1 MASPTSFGAT
11 SFGTLL
17 RQLRKRA
24 GMTQGDLAAAV
35 GYSTSYICDLE
46 QERRLP
52 VLTVVTTQFV
62 PALGLQNDP
71 AAAARLVEQAAA
83 ARGERVPGARILEQ
97 AAQKRIPGT
106 SAEVGRAAL
115 AQLPPLPNELIG
127 RDAEVDQLSRRLLG
141 HGGRLLTLIGPP
153 GIGKT
158 SLALAAGARL
168 QSSYQDG
175 AVFVPLAPVG
185 TVDLMTTA
193 IANAVDCYE
202 GGAKPPQAKLVE
214 FLRRKHLLLVLDNLE
229 QIGDAAA
236 LVATLLAE
244 CPGLCVLATSRERLH
259 LRAEQRY
266 LVPPLA
272 LDAAVELFT
281 LRAQAV
287 NHGFRRTSHNEATLG
302 DICRRLDCLPL
313 ALELCAA
320 QADLLSPAQLLEQLK
335 RQPLELLIDG
345 AHDLPPHQR
354 TLRAAIRRSYELL
367 EEDEHFLLRRLSVF
381 AGGFDIEAVQ
391 AMGGTVTQLR
401 SLAAKNLVRVETPP
415 GGEMRCFLLETIREF
430 ALEQLRAH
438 GEERQARARH
448 FATFLELFR
457 RSDRLLRGEESGIW
471 LSRLKPEQDNLRT
484 AVQWALDDAQY
495 TDAAWLILAASYFA
509 SISGIGHEEARWAAS
524 LLPQRQAL
532 SRDLRLA
539 TLLGFYRAAYT
550 LEEFQPMSPYMDEIM
565 ELAEACPYRL
575 LQGTA
580 WSYRAWSAADA
591 AQAHA
596 YLEHG
601 IGLAREAGVP
611 PVLGNDY
618 GALADHIFVL
628 AAHLWGYAALLMD
641 QGQALRAAPTA
652 EESLRL
658 FQKSGN
664 ATGIGECK
672 GILGRLALWR
682 RDTARACKLFQ
693 EAAAI
698 ATTINYSAM
707 TRAWQAHLAL
717 AVLHQGDAAAARRL
731 LVESLRRSLE
741 RKNPLVLAQI
751 CTYLGEVALA
761 QGELDEAGDWLEQ
774 SLFHHPAAHPINV
787 DEVERLALAAR
798 VAVARCDYE
807 RATILLG
814 QAQVF
819 SRRFDTVTAGW
830 VNSRID
836 AVLAAVQAALEV
848 ERFATVL
855 ADGQALVAEGRID
868 YAAVAGLMQG
878 APMPQPLVP
887 P

>member
-11 SFGTLL
+11 SFGALL

-35 GYSTSYICDLE
+35 GYSTSFICDLE

-52 VLTVVTTQFV
+52 VLTAVTTQFV
-62 PALGLQNDP
+62 AALGLQNDP
-71 AAAARLVEQAAA
+71 VAAARLVEQAAI
-83 ARGERVPGARILEQ
+83 ARGERVPPAPVLQQ
-97 AAQKRIPGT
+97 AAQKQTGGPT
-106 SAEVGRAAL
+106 
-115 AQLPPLPNELIG
+115 ELIG
-127 RDAEVDQLSRRLLG
+127 RDAEVDQLGRRLLG

-168 QSSYQDG
+168 QSSYQAG

-185 TVDLMTTA
+185 AVDLMTSA
-193 IANAVDCYE
+193 IANAVGCYE

-229 QIGDAAA
+229 QIGEAAT

-287 NHGFRRTSHNEATLG
+287 NHDFRRTPQYEAALG

-320 QADLLSPAQLLEQLK
+320 QADLLSPAQVLEQLK

-367 EEDEHFLLRRLSVF
+367 DDGERSLLRWLGVF
-381 AGGFDIEAVQ
+381 AGGFDIGAVQ

-401 SLAAKNLVRVETPP
+401 ALAAKNLVRVETPP
-415 GGEMRCFLLETIREF
+415 GGEMRYFLLETIREF
-430 ALEQLRAH
+430 ALERLRAH
-438 GEERQARARH
+438 GEEWEARTRH
-448 FATFLELFR
+448 FGTFLEVFR
-457 RSDRLLRGEESGIW
+457 RSDRHLRGEEYAIW
-471 LSRLKPEQDNLRT
+471 LNRLKPEQDNLRA
-484 AVQWALDDAQY
+484 AVQWALGAARY
-495 TDAAWLILAASYFA
+495 ADAAWLIIAASYFA
-509 SISGIGHEEARWAAS
+509 SISGIGNEEARWAAA
-524 LLPQRQAL
+524 LLPERQAL
-532 SRDLRLA
+532 SPDLRLA

-550 LEEFQPMSPYMDEIM
+550 LDEFQPMSPYTDEIM
-565 ELAEACPYRL
+565 ALVEGCSYKLLQATPWCYRAWTAADLAEAS
-575 LQGTA
+575 T
-580 WSYRAWSAADA
+580 
-591 AQAHA
+591 

-601 IGLAREAGVP
+601 IGLARAAST
-611 PVLGNDY
+611 PVLGDEY
-618 GALADHIFVL
+618 GALADRLFVL
-628 AAHLWGYAALLMD
+628 AAHLWGYAALLLD
-641 QGQALRAAPTA
+641 QGQGLRAAPVA
-652 EESLRL
+652 EESLRN
-658 FQKSGN
+658 FQKNGN

-682 RDTARACKLFQ
+682 GDAVRARRLFQ
-693 EAAAI
+693 DAAAI

-707 TRAWQAHLAL
+707 TREWQAHLAL
-717 AVLHQGDAAAARRL
+717 AILHQGDAATAQKL
-731 LVESLRRSLE
+731 LLESLRRNRE
-741 RKNPLVLAQI
+741 RENPLVLAQI

-761 QGELDEAGDWLEQ
+761 QGEPDAAGDWLEQ
-774 SLFHHPAAHPINV
+774 SLSYHGGVRPIYV
-787 DEVERLALAAR
+787 DEVERLVLATQIA
-798 VAVARCDYE
+798 AVRRDYD
-807 RATILLG
+807 RAAVLLG
-814 QAQVF
+814 QVHAH
-819 SRRFDTVTAGW
+819 SRRFDAMAAQW
-830 VNSRID
+830 IHARID
-836 AVLAAVQAALEV
+836 AATADVQADMGRAQ
-848 ERFATVL
+848 FAAAFAYGQKL
-855 ADGQALVAEGRID
+855 AAEGRIS
-868 YAAVAGLMQG
+868 YAAVLVH
-878 APMPQPLVP
+878 APTATTG
-887 P
+887 

>member
-17 RQLRKRA
+17 RQLRKHA

-35 GYSTSYICDLE
+35 GYSTSFICDLE
-46 QERRLP
+46 QERRVP
-52 VLTVVTTQFV
+52 VLTTVTMQFV

-71 AAAARLVEQAAA
+71 VAAYRLVEQAAI
-83 ARGERVPGARILEQ
+83 ARGERVPPAPVLQQ
-97 AAQKRIPGT
+97 AAQMQTGGRPAETGT
-106 SAEVGRAAL
+106 ASP
-115 AQLPPLPNELIG
+115 AQLPPLPIELIG
-127 RDAEVDQLSRRLLG
+127 RDGEVDQLGRRLLG

-193 IANAVDCYE
+193 VASAVGCYE

-229 QIGDAAA
+229 QIGEAAA
-236 LVATLLAE
+236 LVATLVAE

-281 LRAQAV
+281 QRAQAV
-287 NHGFRRTSHNEATLG
+287 NQDFRRTPQNEAALG

-320 QADLLSPAQLLEQLK
+320 QADLLSPAQLLAQLK

-367 EEDEHFLLRRLSVF
+367 DEDERSLLRGLSVF
-381 AGGFDIEAVQ
+381 AGGFDIGAVQ
-391 AMGGTVTQLR
+391 AIGGTVAHLR
-401 SLAAKNLVRVETPP
+401 ALVAKNLVRLETPP
-415 GGEMRCFLLETIREF
+415 GGDMRYFLLETIREF

-438 GEERQARARH
+438 GEEREARARH
-448 FATFLELFR
+448 CATFLEFFR
-457 RSDRLLRGEESGIW
+457 RGDRHLRGEEYAGW
-471 LSRLKPEQDNLRT
+471 LNRLKPEQDNLRS
-484 AVQWALDDAQY
+484 AVQWALDAAQSA
-495 TDAAWLILAASYFA
+495 DAAWLILAASYFA
-509 SISGIGHEEARWAAS
+509 SISGIGNEEARWAAV

-532 SRDLRLA
+532 SPDLRLA

-550 LEEFQPMSPYMDEIM
+550 MDEFQPMSPYMDEIM
-565 ELAEACPYRL
+565 ALVEGCSYKLLQATAWCYRAWTAADLAEAS
-575 LQGTA
+575 T
-580 WSYRAWSAADA
+580 
-591 AQAHA
+591 

-601 IGLAREAGVP
+601 IGLARAASTP
-611 PVLGNDY
+611 PVLGEEY
-618 GALADHIFVL
+618 GALADRLFVL
-628 AAHLWGYAALLMD
+628 AAHLWGYAALLLD
-641 QGQALRAAPTA
+641 QGQGLRAAPVA
-652 EESLRL
+652 EESLRN

-682 RDTARACKLFQ
+682 GDAARARRLFQ

-698 ATTINYSAM
+698 AMTINYSAM
-707 TRAWQAHLAL
+707 TREWQAHLAL
-717 AVLHQGDAAAARRL
+717 AILHEGDTATAQKL
-731 LVESLRRSLE
+731 LLESLRRNRE
-741 RKNPLVLAQI
+741 RENPLVLAQI
-751 CTYLGEVALA
+751 CTYLGETALA
-761 QGELDEAGDWLEQ
+761 QGEPDAAGDWLEQ
-774 SLFHHPAAHPINV
+774 SLFFHPGARPINV

-798 VAVARCDYE
+798 VAAARRDYD
-807 RATILLG
+807 RAAILLG
-814 QAQVF
+814 QIQTH
-819 SRRFDTVTAGW
+819 SRSFDAAAARWIHAG
-830 VNSRID
+830 ID
-836 AVLAAVQAALEV
+836 PVMAEV
-848 ERFATVL
+848 E
-855 ADGQALVAEGRID
+855 
-868 YAAVAGLMQG
+868 AAWDQITL
-878 APMPQPLVP
+878 L
-887 P
+887 